1 MILKILD
8 SSDKLQHRCI
18 ASLDLGR
25 GFQQLYIAHENNS
38 MDILPT

>member
-1 MILKILD
+1 MILKIPD
-8 SSDKLQHRCI
+8 GSDELQYRCI

-25 GFQQLYIAHENNS
+25 GLQQLYIAHENNS